1 MLPGVNQKVLGARDA
16 AELGHERS
24 DFHEVGS
31 CSNDADEFH
40 AALEFNDFRRSGLP
54 RKRMGPK
61 EC

>member
-1 MLPGVNQKVLGARDA
+1 MLPGVDQKVLDARDA
-16 AELGHERS
+16 PQFGHERS

-31 CSNDADEFH
+31 CSNHADDFH

-54 RKRMGPK
+54 PARIGPK